1 MTALTLS
8 VAHSPRSLSGQ
19 LRSARQRGELALIAS
34 LPNHDL
40 AYAEAALRGGAHAL
54 KLHFGLTHRASGQ
67 IAPTLRQCQP
77 LIAQMRQIAPDL
89 PLGAVLGETAQAA
102 AQDLELARDLGL
114 DFISGY
120 VHALPAGVQ
129 SSGLEVLLA
138 FDDQTPPLWATQLPS
153 GMMLEA
159 SVTPHA
165 QYAEPLTAADV
176 LRYRTLRAATTAPL
190 IVPTQKLVT
199 PADAALLF
207 EYGVDAL
214 MYGVIVT
221 SEQAEGFERLA
232 RAYRHVFST
241 AHSEKINLGVL

>member
-1 MTALTLS
+1 MTAPTPS
-8 VAHSPRSLSGQ
+8 VVNLPRSLSGQ
-19 LRSARQRGELALIAS
+19 LRSARQRGELVLIAS
-34 LPNHDL
+34 LPSHDL
-40 AYAEAALRGGAHAL
+40 AYAEAAVRGGAHAL

-67 IAPTLRQCQP
+67 VAPTLRQCQP
-77 LIAQMRQIAPDL
+77 LIAQIRQIAPNL
-89 PLGAVLGETAQAA
+89 PLGAVLGETAQAVS
-102 AQDLELARDLGL
+102 QDLELARDLGL

-120 VHALPAGVQ
+120 VQALPAEVQ

-138 FDDQTPPLWATQLPS
+138 FDDQTPPLWAAQLPA
-153 GMMLEA
+153 GVMLEA

-190 IVPTQKLVT
+190 IVPTQKRVT

-221 SEQAEGFERLA
+221 GEQAEGFERLA

-241 AHSEKINLGVL
+241 AHLEEINLGAL